1 MNGILLIKSFILMK
15 NLIFFLEFLNIEFI
29 KTYEIKNYLKK
40 SLKPNVIY
48 LDVVTTSKLSLQFF
62 VLFLYIN
69 QLIFIHARNN

>member
-1 MNGILLIKSFILMK
+1 MKSRI
-15 NLIFFLEFLNIEFI
+15 
-29 KTYEIKNYLKK
+29 TLKK